1 MACCDYPT
9 HNTSSSNI
17 HTEIINS
24 DAPKRDITDITS
36 IGYIIQK

>member
-24 DAPKRDITDITS
+24 DVPKEILLILR
-36 IGYIIQK
+36 